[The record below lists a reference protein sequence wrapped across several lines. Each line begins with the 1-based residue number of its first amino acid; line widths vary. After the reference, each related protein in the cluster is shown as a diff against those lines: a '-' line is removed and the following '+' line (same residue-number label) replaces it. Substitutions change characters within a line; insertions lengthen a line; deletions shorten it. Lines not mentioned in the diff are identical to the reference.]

1 MSLNY
6 SKIQSVQGTPY
17 NANHRLLDFKIPEGI
32 YDLSKSHINFNIS
45 QDATDV
51 DGDTSV
57 IYDTNVAISDSG
69 EDGAI
74 LKNFCLVRNV
84 DLYSQKMGMV
94 ESIRDVNLLRNTLKT
109 YTTDENTKIE
119 DRYRETNSTKEI
131 RALNESTTRLLKT
144 NGNSTVIGRSENVD
158 HDLQIPLEDLLGIGS
173 QMVNTERMGQLNLH
187 LEVNWDKLHSSQGR
201 TAGAAIFSNDAYVK
215 SMVDDEVN
223 ATGGNISLGNV
234 VPLTT
239 SGFYDDSSESPWFL
253 GQKVL
258 VSGRNASTVGGE
270 PAARAAQPALT
281 STRHTIVRIENNDN
295 GSLSLYTDTQ
305 VANVPNGNTFY
316 APFQPGTTDARGSLD
331 GVNAASHSITVN
343 GCELVLAEMNSSQA
357 VPEQNSF
364 ITWSTEAD
372 NGNGVTSFTKQYSVE
387 PEADALMVCYP
398 VADLS
403 CRSLLAYNRYRTMVD
418 QEFTTNRDVFRKR
431 PLDFDQIKKW
441 FIHCDL
447 PLKSLLLKQKNSAEE
462 DNANDAFDI
471 NAIFQ
476 KMSVT
481 DKFKQ
486 FQVHTSTIA
495 VNDIRLFKRLPKMM

>member
-17 NANHRLLDFKIPEGI
+17 NTNHRLLDFKIPEGV

-144 NGNSTVIGRSENVD
+144 NGNSAVIGRSENVD

-173 QMVNTERMGQLNLH
+173 QMVNTQRMGQLNLH

-223 ATGGNISLGNV
+223 ATGGNISLGDV

-258 VSGRNASTVGGE
+258 VSGRNASTAAGE
-270 PAARAAQPALT
+270 PAARAAGGLV

-295 GSLSLYTDTQ
+295 GSLSLYTNTP

-462 DNANDAFDI
+462 DNANVSFDI